1 MFVRIPLW
9 SHLSWTF
16 VYWEAFDY
24 WSMSSLVIGLSRFFL
39 SSWLSLG
46 RLYVSRNQSI
56 SSRLTNML
64 VYNFPECSLMIIF
77 ISVIL
82 TVMSSSLILNVTY
95 LDPLSLFVS
104 LFFFFF
110 LMSQAKSLSILFI
123 FSKIQLLVSAI
134 FSKSLFHL
142 FPP

>member
-110 LMSQAKSLSILFI
+110 WWVRLKVCQFYLSFQKSS
-123 FSKIQLLVSAI
+123 S
-134 FSKSLFHL
+134 
-142 FPP
+142 